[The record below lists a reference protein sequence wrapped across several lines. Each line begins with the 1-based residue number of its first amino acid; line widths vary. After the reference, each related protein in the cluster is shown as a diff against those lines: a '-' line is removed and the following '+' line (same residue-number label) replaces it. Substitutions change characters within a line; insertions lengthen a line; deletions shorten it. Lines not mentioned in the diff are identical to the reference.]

1 MKIIEKYL
9 RDQRILVKTP
19 FIEEEYSYPATDE
32 SGFCVFFSKE
42 TGKCL
47 VHEVKP
53 ETCRAG
59 PVTFD
64 INLKTA
70 KIEWFLKKSEICA
83 FSETLQQEGSAFE
96 NHFELAR
103 REIIRLIRELDQRAL
118 FAILKIEEPQTIK
131 IHEDIAQASV
141 LKKLSFK
148 SSKHPCLKTD

>member
-1 MKIIEKYL
+1 MKIIAKYL
-9 RDQRILVKTP
+9 RDHRILVETP
-19 FIEEEYSYPATDE
+19 FIEEAYSYPAMDKR
-32 SGFCVFFSKE
+32 GFCVFFSKE

-83 FSETLQQEGSAFE
+83 LSETLQQEGSAFE

-103 REIIRLIRELDQRAL
+103 REILRLIRELDPRAL
-118 FAILKIEEPQTIK
+118 LAILKIEEPQTIK
-131 IHEDIAQASV
+131 IREDIAQTSV
-141 LKKLSFK
+141 LKKLS
-148 SSKHPCLKTD
+148 